1 MKEALGEYTKEEFE
15 EARTFLIK
23 RLIENREVYAVECP
37 RAVLLGGQSGA
48 GKTRL
53 HSIVREEFDQNIIV
67 INGDEYRS
75 RHPHYRE
82 LDAEYGP
89 DAVSYTAPWAG
100 KMTESLIDALSI
112 MQYNIIVEGTL
123 RTSEVPI
130 NTATLLRKRGYGV
143 SLALMAVKPE
153 ISLISCQ
160 IRYEQMRIA
169 GTIPRA
175 TDPKHHDRI
184 IHDIVD
190 NLAVLEKSGLFDN
203 VRLFSREGKCLYS
216 RAEADAENVALPTE
230 SDQAAEDVGGDASA
244 ASEALREILFGSWTA
259 EERRH
264 YGFLQETLAKLRAK

>member
-1 MKEALGEYTKEEFE
+1 MSEGLGEYSKEEFE

-23 RLIENREVYAVECP
+23 RLVENREVYAAESPC
-37 RAVLLGGQSGA
+37 AVLLGGQSGA

-53 HSIVREEFDQNIIV
+53 HSIVREEFGQNTIV

-82 LDAEYGP
+82 LDAKYGP
-89 DAVSYTAPWAG
+89 DAVSHTALWAG
-100 KMTESLIDALSI
+100 KMTEALIDALSV
-112 MQYNIIVEGTL
+112 MRYNLIVEGTL

-130 NTATLLRKRGYGV
+130 STATLLRKRGYGV

-153 ISLISCQ
+153 ISLISCR

-175 TDPKHHDRI
+175 TDPKHHDKI

-190 NLAVLEKSGLFDN
+190 NLAVLEKLNLFDD
-203 VRLFSREGKCLYS
+203 VRLFSREGTCLYPLGGDDS
-216 RAEADAENVALPTE
+216 KAAVLPMESAQTTE
-230 SDQAAEDVGGDASA
+230 SVGGDACT

-259 EERRH
+259 EEKRH
-264 YGFLQETLAKLRAK
+264 YGFLQEILAKLQTK

>member
-1 MKEALGEYTKEEFE
+1 MSDVLAEYSKAEFDD
-15 EARTFLIK
+15 ARTSLVR
-23 RLIENREVYAVECP
+23 RLIGGKEVYPSEHP

-48 GKTRL
+48 GKTTL
-53 HSIVREEFDQNIIV
+53 HGIFDTKYQGNIIV

-75 RHPHYRE
+75 RHPRYRE

-112 MQYNIIVEGTL
+112 MQYNLIVEGTL

-130 NTATLLRKRGYGV
+130 STATLLRKRGYGV

-175 TDPKHHDRI
+175 TDPKHHDKI
-184 IHDIVD
+184 IRDIVE
-190 NLAVLEKSGLFDN
+190 NLAVLEESGLFDDI
-203 VRLFSREGKCLYS
+203 RLFSREGKCLYALGKDG
-216 RAEADAENVALPTE
+216 AESAALSEE
-230 SDQAAEDVGGDASA
+230 SVQAAEVAGNNART
-244 ASEALREILFGSWTA
+244 ASEALREILFGPWTP
-259 EERRH
+259 EEKRH
-264 YGFLQETLAKLRAK
+264 YGFLQETLAKLQGR